1 MARID
6 LARRAEIGRDKRAK
20 TRAQLVMAAR
30 ALYAVRA
37 IDAVT
42 VDDLV
47 AEAQVAKGTFYVHFA
62 SLTELQAVVA
72 DELAREL
79 DELLQG
85 RRLLTADPVLR
96 VARGCEAFVAQAIAH
111 PAWAALVS
119 RGAGS
124 LPGFAAAART
134 RLLEDLEEAAASHR
148 LGAVPPEL
156 AAEFAFGIVL
166 QAIRSASS
174 GRLRAGD
181 EPAITAGVL
190 RAIGLAA
197 AEAHAIAAGALT
209 NNET

>member
-6 LARRAEIGRDKRAK
+6 LARRAEIGRDRRSK
-20 TRAQLVMAAR
+20 TRVQLVMAAR

-47 AEAQVAKGTFYVHFA
+47 GEAQVAKGTFYVHFS
-62 SLTELQAVVA
+62 SLSEIQAAVA
-72 DELAREL
+72 DALAQEF

-119 RGAGS
+119 RGSES
-124 LPGFAAAART
+124 LPSFAAGART
-134 RLLEDLEEAAASHR
+134 RLVEDLEAAAASDR

-156 AAEFAFGIVL
+156 AAEFVFGIVL
-166 QAIRSASS
+166 QAIRAAAS
-174 GRLRAGD
+174 GRVRDGQ
-181 EPAITAGVL
+181 EPAIVAGVL
-190 RAIGLAA
+190 RAIGLTAG
-197 AEAHAIAAGALT
+197 EAHLIATGASMSVT
-209 NNET
+209 K